1 MADSLT
7 LNHKPS
13 SDHGANVIEE
23 PGQDDLTDMDND
35 KADER
40 NARDEVNRPCGL
52 TPAKD
57 RQ

>member
-13 SDHGANVIEE
+13 SDHGANIIEE
-23 PGQDDLTDMDND
+23 SGQDDLTDMDHD
-35 KADER
+35 KANER
-40 NARDEVNRPCGL
+40 ETRDEVNRPGCL
-52 TPAKD
+52 PSAKD